1 MLGSRTS
8 PYLQSKLVLLA
19 CEEVFGQVPALVES
33 LLGVKVNQSQ
43 VYRTAQRAAF
53 VADESVLDEP
63 SDGLSE
69 QLSCPSQTVYGMVDG
84 SMLATDQGWQETKV
98 GRVFTLEPL
107 QASQPAPT
115 GQPAPAAQATHNQQE
130 SKPGLGPCQELC
142 PSEYVALRGNYEEF
156 TQKFEQ
162 LFPPDAACRKVFVSD
177 GAGWIS
183 KWLLDKYAGAT
194 HILDYYHLKQ
204 RLASAAL
211 AAPDAK
217 QWLQEQENHL
227 FQGRQQAVETAVE
240 ALERLDHKSKDQL
253 LAYLKNNRYRTRYDL
268 YRKEGLLISSGPVEA
283 AHRTVLQV
291 RMKRSGQRWSER
303 GCDRMVLLR
312 AAYKSGKFHLIT
324 DLFRQENYQCAA

>member
-33 LLGVKVNQSQ
+33 LLGVKVSQSQ

-63 SDGLSE
+63 SDSLSE

-98 GRVFTLEPL
+98 GRVFALEPL
-107 QASQPAPT
+107 QVSSLHTSQPA
-115 GQPAPAAQATHNQQE
+115 QVAQATDKQE
-130 SKPGLGPCQELC
+130 SKPELG

-162 LFPPDAACRKVFVSD
+162 LFPPDATCRKVFVSD
-177 GAGWIS
+177 GAGWMS

-211 AAPDAK
+211 AAPDARG
-217 QWLQEQENHL
+217 WLQEQENHL
-227 FQGRQQAVETAVE
+227 FQGRQQAVETAVA

>member
-1 MLGSRTS
+1 VLGSRTS

-19 CEEVFGQVPALVES
+19 CEHVFGQVPALVES
-33 LLGVKVNQSQ
+33 LLGVQVSQSQ

-53 VADESVLDEP
+53 VADESILDEP
-63 SDGLSE
+63 SDRLSE
-69 QLSCPSQTVYGMVDG
+69 QLSCSSQTVYGMVDG

-98 GRVFTLEPL
+98 GRVFALEPL
-107 QASQPAPT
+107 QTNQPRPV
-115 GQPAPAAQATHNQQE
+115 AQATLSQQE
-130 SKPGLGPCQELC
+130 SKPALDACQQLG

-177 GAGWIS
+177 GAGWMS
-183 KWLLDKYAGAT
+183 KWLQDKYSGAT

-211 AAPDAK
+211 AAPDARG
-217 QWLQEQENHL
+217 WLQEQENHL